1 MAFLSKIGSI
11 LRQTANKQIRSE
23 VSPLKLSIHQAI
35 RCMSSM
41 ASSKL
46 FIGGISYQTDDQSLR
61 EAFQKYGEVVE
72 ARIIMDRES
81 GRSRGF
87 GFITFTSSEEAS
99 SAIQALDGQ
108 ELHGRRVRVNY
119 ATDRPRPSYNNYG
132 DGQSSY
138 GSGGGNNYGNYGPSG
153 GDSYGRGNT
162 GYGQGS
168 YNSPGNYPSANAY
181 DAPGGGFG
189 NSNNF
194 GAGTADNFS
203 VGGDNSFGTASAPFG
218 ENKTGFGLDDPL
230 EGNDRDD
237 DDAGD
242 FAKRA

>member
-23 VSPLKLSIHQAI
+23 VSPFKLSIHQAI

-41 ASSKL
+41 GSSKL
-46 FIGGISYQTDDQSLR
+46 FIGGVSYQTDDQSLR
-61 EAFQKYGEVVE
+61 EAFQKYGEVVD

-87 GFITFTSSEEAS
+87 GFVTFTSNEEAA
-99 SAIQALDGQ
+99 SALEALDGQ

-119 ATDRPRPSYNNYG
+119 ATERPRPSYNNYG
-132 DGQSSY
+132 DGQNSY
-138 GSGGGNNYGNYGPSG
+138 APGGGFSNYAPGG
-153 GDSYGRGNT
+153 GDSYGRGNP
-162 GYGQGS
+162 GYGPGS
-168 YNSPGNYPSANAY
+168 YNSPSNYPSANTY
-181 DAPGGGFG
+181 DAPGGS
-189 NSNNF
+189 SNNF
-194 GAGTADNFS
+194 GVGSGDNFG
-203 VGGDNSFGTASAPFG
+203 VGGDNSFGTPDAPFG
-218 ENKTGFGLDDPL
+218 ENKPGFGLDDPL

-237 DDAGD
+237 NDAGD